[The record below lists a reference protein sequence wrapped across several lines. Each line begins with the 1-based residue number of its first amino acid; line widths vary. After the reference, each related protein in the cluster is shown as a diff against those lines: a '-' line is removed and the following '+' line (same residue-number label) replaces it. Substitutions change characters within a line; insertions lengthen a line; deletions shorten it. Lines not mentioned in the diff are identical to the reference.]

1 MTQRKVFVAG
11 ERGMVGSAVVRAFVA
26 QGLYEVVSAPRAQLD
41 LRDAASVARFFDR
54 HPVDLVVLAA
64 AKVGGIHA
72 NNTYRGDFILENME
86 IQTNVI
92 GCAFRAK
99 VPNLIF
105 MGSSCIYPRDC
116 AQPMREESLL
126 TGPLEAT
133 NEPYAIAKIAGLKL
147 CENLSRQYGVNYFS
161 LMPTNLYGLND
172 NYHPENSHVLPALI
186 RRLHEAKVSGARSV
200 TIWGTGT
207 PRREFLNVDD
217 LAAAVLM
224 LAGQRPEHSL
234 INVGCGEDLTIA
246 ALADMIAGV
255 VGYEGDFNFDASR
268 PDGTPRK
275 LLSVDRIKA
284 LGWAPRISLREGI
297 AQAYQD
303 FLTRNA

>member
-147 CENLSRQYGVNYFS
+147 CENLSLQYGVNYFS

-186 RRLHEAKVSGARSV
+186 RRLHEAKVSGAPSV

-246 ALADMIAGV
+246 ALADTIAGV

-284 LGWAPRISLREGI
+284 LGWAPKISLREGI
-297 AQAYQD
+297 EQAYQD
-303 FLTRNA
+303 FLARHQ